1 MNIYKPLGP
10 NVPQTSKVNAKHLVL
25 DLLLALGEKALTA
38 REAVSAAALFG
49 ITENS
54 LRVTLARLCAAKLI
68 EATERGAYRLGYA
81 ATRLAGD
88 VASWRTVEQRLRP
101 WDGDY
106 VVVHSAALPRSDRP
120 ALRQRERALQM
131 LGFRELQHGLH
142 VRPNNLEHDLDAVR
156 QRLYTLGLDRDAAVF
171 LGSGFDTTQQQALTQ
186 LWDGAA
192 LNASYQTQRIELLA
206 WLERSDQLS
215 TARAARESFL
225 LGGQAIRHIVYD
237 PLLPEPLVDTA
248 QRHAFIRAVHQFDA
262 DGRAIWARFFESI
275 APTSSAKAN
284 HAPRATAQAVHCPS
298 PSPQEMP

>member
-1 MNIYKPLGP
+1 MIPPSQSPVSLAR
-10 NVPQTSKVNAKHLVL
+10 KVDPKHLVL
-25 DLLLALGEKALTA
+25 DLLLAIGDKSLAA

-54 LRVTLARLCAAKLI
+54 LRVTLARLCSAKLI
-68 EATERGAYRLGYA
+68 EATERGAYRLGCA
-81 ATRLAGD
+81 AAKLAGD
-88 VASWRTVEQRLRP
+88 VANWRTIEQRLRP

-106 VVVHSAALPRSDRP
+106 VVVHSAALLRSDRP

-142 VRPNNLEHDLDAVR
+142 VRPNNLERDLDAVR

-171 LGSGFDTTQQQALTQ
+171 LGSDFDATRQHTLAQ

-192 LNASYQTQRIELLA
+192 LNASYQAQRTELLA
-206 WLERSDQLS
+206 WLERSGQLG

-237 PLLPEPLVDTA
+237 PLLPEPLVNTA
-248 QRHAFIRAVHQFDA
+248 QRQAFIRAVHQFDA
-262 DGRAIWARFFESI
+262 DGRTIWARFFETI
-275 APTSSAKAN
+275 TPNGIKT
-284 HAPRATAQAVHCPS
+284 PRAPSALAQAV
-298 PSPQEMP
+298 Q